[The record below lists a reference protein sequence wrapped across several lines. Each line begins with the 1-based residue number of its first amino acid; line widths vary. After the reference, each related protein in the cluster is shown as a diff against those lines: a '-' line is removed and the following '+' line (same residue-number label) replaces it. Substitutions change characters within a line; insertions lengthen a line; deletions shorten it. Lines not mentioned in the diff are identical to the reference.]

1 VPANRIGYSVY
12 SAAELKTIQDVITFT
27 VFIGLSVFYLG
38 QTVTLQHELGFALM
52 IAGTAIVFKA

>member
-12 SAAELKTIQDVITFT
+12 SAAELKTVQDVITFT
-27 VFIGLSVFYLG
+27 VFIGFSVFYLG
-38 QTVTLQHELGFALM
+38 QTMTLQHELGFALM